1 MNWLKPV
8 IEVLIEVLQVV
19 LDVYNKKGV
28 KPCEGSTP
36 KPV

>member
-1 MNWLKPV
+1 MNWIKLV
-8 IEVLIEVLQVV
+8 IEVLIEVLQAA
-19 LDVYNKKGV
+19 LEAYNRKGV